1 MSTTLP
7 PEVDDPAPDPAS
19 PRPMDPRF
27 RARRIEVKRD
37 AGRRRLVRLG
47 VVIGAV
53 AVVLLAG
60 ATTQSP
66 LLDVDRVQVA
76 GMYRTSAEAI
86 EEAGAIDVGDPLVS
100 VDTGAA
106 AARVAEL
113 PWVADVEVERHWPG
127 TVRYEVHERE
137 PAAVAVTADGASAV
151 VDVDGQVVEVQPVD
165 GPAPVGLPLLEGV
178 QAPATPGERLPTDAR
193 SLLVVAAAVPSGLA
207 ERVASVRVGEQGV
220 ETTLLPTGV
229 VVLGTE
235 EELDD
240 AFVALASVL
249 AATPGACVGTIDVAV
264 PSAPVLTPVPGCQ

>member
-1 MSTTLP
+1 
-7 PEVDDPAPDPAS
+7 
-19 PRPMDPRF
+19 MDPRF